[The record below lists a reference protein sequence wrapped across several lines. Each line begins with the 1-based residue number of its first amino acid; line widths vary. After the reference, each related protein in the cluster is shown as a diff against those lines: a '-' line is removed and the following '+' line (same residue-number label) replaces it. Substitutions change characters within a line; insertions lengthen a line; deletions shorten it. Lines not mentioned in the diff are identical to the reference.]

1 MIFLGQVR
9 ILMAK
14 KPDRR
19 SVEEIEFVIHYLDR
33 FDYWTKISDI
43 KNHDD
48 DAKKYA
54 ATGHNKRNGS
64 GGGGSALSGLT
75 SRLQRQI
82 VRHLSTLMY
91 TKKEVGTSKVR

>member
-1 MIFLGQVR
+1 MLSESKFNSKYIIETNSTIFTFWVLVSNVFSS
-9 ILMAK
+9 A
-14 KPDRR
+14 
-19 SVEEIEFVIHYLDR
+19 
-33 FDYWTKISDI
+33 I

-54 ATGHNKRNGS
+54 ATGHNKRS

-91 TKKEVGTSKVR
+91 TKKEVRGSTAW